1 MVGAEDLLLDGERAA
16 KQRFGPRGDVAARK
30 ADVRQVVE
38 IDRDLIV
45 LGAGRNGQW

>member
-16 KQRFGPRGDVAARK
+16 KQRFGLRDVAARK

-45 LGAGRNGQW
+45 LGAGRNGLW